1 MAGGDVP
8 FDRFVKFPE
17 LTEILE
23 RLASEH
29 PRLLSLSSIG
39 KSHEDRDIWLCT
51 VTNAETGP
59 ADEKPAIWID
69 ANIHATELTGSTAAL
84 YLLNKLVDGYGIDD
98 TVTRA
103 LDTRT
108 FYVVP
113 RMGPDGAELAMAE
126 KPRWV
131 RSSVRE
137 YPRTDQQ
144 DGLIAQD
151 MDGDGRILT
160 MRIKDDNGTWKPST
174 ADHRLLVPRDP
185 VEDGPGPYY
194 RLLTE
199 GEIQNYDGV
208 TVKPAPNIA
217 GLDMNRNYP
226 IEWRPEN
233 EQVEQIGRAHV

>member
-1 MAGGDVP
+1 MRDVP

-23 RLASEH
+23 AFAAEH
-29 PRLLSLSSIG
+29 PNLLRLTSIG
-39 KSHEDRDIWLCT
+39 RSHEDRDIWLCT
-51 VTNAETGP
+51 VTNHDIGDP
-59 ADEKPAIWID
+59 ATKPAIWID

-84 YLLNKLVDGYGIDD
+84 YLLNKLVTGHGTDD

-126 KPRWV
+126 KPRNV

-137 YPRTDQQ
+137 YPRLDQQ

-151 MDGDGRILT
+151 IDGDGRILS
-160 MRIKDDNGTWKPST
+160 MRIKDPNGAWKVS
-174 ADHRLLVPRDP
+174 
-185 VEDGPGPYY
+185 
-194 RLLTE
+194 
-199 GEIQNYDGV
+199 
-208 TVKPAPNIA
+208 
-217 GLDMNRNYP
+217 
-226 IEWRPEN
+226 
-233 EQVEQIGRAHV
+233 